1 MPLAVRKS
9 GQAGKRGQANNQSF
23 NGTVPR
29 YEQTILNFIND
40 DGGTTSES
48 HCPNNERAEPMLS
61 RKPQSNSSKAR
72 RPANARAAGRLDRED
87 QEVLR

>member
-9 GQAGKRGQANNQSF
+9 GQEAKRGQANNQSF

-48 HCPNNERAEPMLS
+48 HCPKSEPLLS

-72 RPANARAAGRLDRED
+72 HQNNARAAGGLGRED
-87 QEVLR
+87 REVLR